1 MLYRKGPLPMS
12 ENFTFCAEIKH
23 ETQEDEEKMGAFLCF
38 DGVNEFWIPKS
49 QVIEKRQISGDDY
62 EITIPEWLAIDKE
75 II

>member
-1 MLYRKGPLPMS
+1 MNR
-12 ENFTFCAEIKH
+12 EQFTFCAEIKW
-23 ETQEDEEKMGAFLCF
+23 ETENAYLLT

-49 QVIEKRQISGDDY
+49 QVTEKEHISGSDY